1 MFIAKNLRQL
11 RLEKGFTQ
19 EDIANRIGV
28 TGQAVG
34 KWERDECYPDITLLP
49 GLAKLFDVTVDK
61 LIGMEEF
68 YGHEKTM
75 KIQNKKYELAWQYKY
90 DELVE
95 FLEEENKNDPN
106 ECLED
111 LGIALALSG
120 DKTERPMRLLE
131 QALEDE
137 SRSYKFRGTVYAE
150 LCFLYQRYGLT
161 EKAEKLARSLPH
173 TRESRE
179 LLLPHFLEKTKR
191 EEYLRLNLPSIL
203 HTICSLIDGDLM
215 TNDEHL
221 YSIQYGKGIQ
231 QINPS
236 DAVKKISEFFNQT
249 SP

>member
-19 EDIANRIGV
+19 EDLANRIGV

-49 GLAKLFDVTVDK
+49 GLAKLFGVTVDK

-68 YGHEKTM
+68 NMREKTTE
-75 KIQNKKYELAWQYKY
+75 IQTKKYELAYQHKF

-106 ECLED
+106 ECIAD
-111 LGIALALSG
+111 LGTALALAG

-131 QALEDE
+131 QALEYD
-137 SRSYKFRGTVYAE
+137 SRSYKWRGSVYAE

-179 LLLPHFLEKTKR
+179 LLLPHFLEKAKR
-191 EEYLRLNLPSIL
+191 EEYLRLNLPGIL
-203 HTICSLIDGDLM
+203 HAICSLIDGDLM
-215 TNDEHL
+215 TNDEQL
-221 YSIQYGKGIQ
+221 YSIQYGSHIKPID
-231 QINPS
+231 PA
-236 DAVKKISEFFNQT
+236 DAVKKIAEFFK
-249 SP
+249 